1 MNKKPI
7 ADPELCNAKV
17 LVIEDDPV
25 MQAFV
30 ENALHEL
37 QIGTIRICGDGF
49 SALKLLASFNPT
61 VILTDIHMKPI
72 DGFEFVRK
80 LHSEMNP
87 IRRNIP
93 VIFMSADSSPETLK
107 SALPLGAVGYIVKP
121 PCVETLR
128 AKILHAIHG
137 HK

>member
-1 MNKKPI
+1 MTTKPT

-30 ENALHEL
+30 ENALHNL
-37 QIGTIRICGDGF
+37 QIRTIRICGDGF
-49 SALKLLASFNPT
+49 SALKILASFTPT

-80 LHSEMNP
+80 LHAEMNP
-87 IRRNIP
+87 IRRTIP

-107 SALPLGAVGYIVKP
+107 NALPLGASGYIVKP
-121 PCVETLR
+121 PCLEILR
-128 AKILHAIHG
+128 TKMLQAIHG